1 MYNDTELQNYSKL
14 VISIKEYDEPIV
26 GNDTENTD
34 MSMYIY
40 FDETVDNYVLFG
52 RRSDRKD
59 SKNEFV
65 PFRFQ
70 SKSKRELVH
79 FIMLVID
86 PETRVSFEIYNY
98 NNLGD
103 YDFQEI
109 TYEFMED
116 NVDSQ
121 YEICAYDNYKLG
133 KKTLYKHL
141 SLLSSFFN

>member
-14 VISIKEYDEPIV
+14 VICIKEYDEPTV
-26 GNDTENTD
+26 GNDTEDTD

-59 SKNEFV
+59 SKKEFV

-98 NNLGD
+98 NNLDD
-103 YDFQEI
+103 YNFQEI

-121 YEICAYDNYKLG
+121 YEICAYDNYKLS
-133 KKTLYKHL
+133 KKALYKNL
-141 SLLSSFFN
+141 SLLSSLFN